1 MTRVQRLLSPTRI
14 ITAVKTCTNQ
24 YQKKGHNQ
32 QFETLVD
39 YAREGDPFP
48 VPVPVP
54 AGELL
59 WSSLLSFEVQRS
71 VRENQ
76 AIDVNT
82 SDLLDWE

>member
-1 MTRVQRLLSPTRI
+1 MTRIQRLQSPTRI
-14 ITAVKTCTNQ
+14 ITAVKTCTNH

-48 VPVPVP
+48 FP

-59 WSSLLSFEVQRS
+59 WGSLLSFEVQRS
-71 VRENQ
+71 IRENQ

-82 SDLLDWE
+82 SDLLD